1 MESPAHPSSPMPPPP
16 PEAATVLT
24 SYEVRWFFSG
34 SPPAGLV
41 ETFRS
46 SGPWEADTGVSPA
59 DWSAPRT
66 DRYLVFVGDMGIKTR
81 QDPGAAPRL
90 EFKGR
95 LTDRGLEELAPGV
108 VGRAEEWVKWSYT
121 PGKVPEALLQAV
133 AQGAASVPVT
143 KERLLRVL
151 RLEPGQSCREV
162 APGSAIPRGV
172 QLELARVRPGDG
184 NPVSAWS
191 VALEAF
197 PIHPDLARDVHRAAG
212 PFLAL
217 LARAGGVD
225 LGPDATCSYPAWLS
239 GGGRSHGFRNR

>member
-1 MESPAHPSSPMPPPP
+1 MSPPP
-16 PEAATVLT
+16 PEATAVLT
-24 SYEVRWFFSG
+24 SYESRWFFSG

-46 SGPWEADTGVSPA
+46 PGHWETDPGISAT

-81 QDPGAAPRL
+81 RDPGAAPRL

-95 LTDRGLEELAPGV
+95 LTDRGLEELAPDV

-121 PGKVPEALLQAV
+121 TGDVPEELLQAV
-133 AQGAASVPVT
+133 VQGAASVPVT
-143 KERLLRVL
+143 KERLLRVV
-151 RLEPGQSCREV
+151 RLDPGHRYREV

-172 QLELARVRPGDG
+172 QLELARLRTEDG
-184 NPVSAWS
+184 QPVTAWT

-197 PIHPDLARDVHRAAG
+197 PVHPDLARDVYRAAG

-225 LGPDATCSYPAWLS
+225 LGPEATCSYPAWLS
-239 GGGRSHGFRNR
+239 GGSRSHGFRNR